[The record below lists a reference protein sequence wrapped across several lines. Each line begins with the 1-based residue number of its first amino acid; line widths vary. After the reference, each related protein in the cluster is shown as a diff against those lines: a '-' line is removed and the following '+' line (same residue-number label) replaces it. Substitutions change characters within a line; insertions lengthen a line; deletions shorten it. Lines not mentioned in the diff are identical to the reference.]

1 MIDVMS
7 KVDLTLL
14 KATSKWEDIRLLCD
28 EAKKHRAFSVCIPPV
43 YVKRSNEY
51 LNHNFKVCTV
61 IGFPLGYQTTDT
73 KVFETKGALKDGAS
87 EIDMVVNLT
96 DIKNGEYD
104 KIEDEIKRIKDVVG
118 EKILKVIIET
128 CYLDKSEKIKMCE
141 IIKSSGADF
150 VKTSTGYGTSGA
162 TLDDI
167 KLLSE
172 HSEGCIK
179 IKASG
184 GIRTRAFAE
193 ELIKAGASRI
203 GSSSVLND

>member
-28 EAKKHRAFSVCIPPV
+28 EAKKYRAFSVCIPPV

>member
-1 MIDVMS
+1 MIDVMN

-14 KATSKWEDIRLLCD
+14 KATSKWEDIRVLCD
-28 EAKKHRAFSVCIPPV
+28 EAKKNRAFSVCVPPV
-43 YVKRSNEY
+43 YVKRANEY
-51 LNHNFKVCTV
+51 LNHNFEVCTV
-61 IGFPLGYQTTDT
+61 IGFHLGYQTTET

-96 DIKNGEYD
+96 DIKNREFD

-141 IIKSSGADF
+141 VIKSSGADF

-162 TLDDI
+162 TLEDI

-172 HSEGCIK
+172 YSGDCIK